1 MFIQILLITT
11 HAKSKT
17 LIVFDDKM
25 ADMPI
30 NKKNLK

>member
-25 ADMPI
+25 AGMPI
-30 NKKNLK
+30 NKKT